1 MENFGTIA
9 VTSADELKTAIAKA
23 QKAGLILKTGSGMV
37 VPEELQKK
45 AGQTLKGTF
54 TGKSEVRQTR
64 AKDGVYVAHQ
74 FSYEGKNY
82 FILGNSDSVYPKGTE
97 MEFKVAEREIQREN
111 ESVTVYGFELGKI
124 TEGVKA
130 PVINKRSAKVN

>member
-1 MENFGTIA
+1 MENFGTIT
-9 VTSADELKTAIAKA
+9 VSSVDELKNAIAKA

-37 VPEELQKK
+37 VPEDLQKK
-45 AGQTLKGTF
+45 AGEVLKGTF

-74 FSYEGKNY
+74 FSYDGKNY

-97 MEFKVAEREIQREN
+97 MQFSVTEREVQREGEN
-111 ESVTVYGFELGKI
+111 VAVYGFELGKV
-124 TEGVKA
+124 TESKKA
-130 PVINKRSAKVN
+130 PIIK